1 MYGAPEGVSMG
12 EQDWDDDTGYRS
24 AVRRTRIMTAIA
36 LATGLAV
43 IALGAL
49 GVLGLWLFT
58 TAVDVLAG

>member
-1 MYGAPEGVSMG
+1 MR
-12 EQDWDDDTGYRS
+12 EQDWDDDTDYRS
-24 AVRRTRIMTAIA
+24 AVRRTRVMTAIT

-43 IALGAL
+43 IGLGAL

>member
-1 MYGAPEGVSMG
+1 MG
-12 EQDWDDDTGYRS
+12 EQDWDDDTGYRT

-36 LATGLAV
+36 LTAALAV

-58 TAVDVLAG
+58 AAVDALAG